1 MNDPEPVR
9 KHRGK
14 MIWSVFLVLGVLL
27 LMLAGVLPVDRIVSR
42 AIPPHIVQLL
52 MERGQ
57 PERIIEL
64 REQFGQG
71 LQWFR
76 LALALLGAWC
86 LVLPVFLAAWKRSE
100 APPAAVGEV
109 GDTTR
114 GRDIWM
120 PIACAVLMTAI
131 AFPMLGKGFEHS
143 EFMNF
148 EMLAQRGPIVTA
160 ACQNVPPRAAQP
172 AYTVIESMVIRVFGE
187 SERAA
192 RLPALLFAAAGLIPF
207 FFLARHYGGRR
218 FAAVCTLALLLN
230 GFYLFYGTYA
240 RGYALS
246 TAAYIGCLA
255 VAFKLRTKSTP
266 MTWALL
272 GVLIVITAYAH
283 LTAGIYIAFLGIVMA
298 IDILV
303 RAKRSGLA
311 AGEAARCLYPA
322 IVVFGSA
329 ALLLFV
335 MYAVGVPTELAYMR
349 AFNLEAY
356 YMSYHLNARFLQVML
371 DLWALVRE
379 TPAVAW
385 AGAILAV
392 VGLVRAL
399 RVNTVATLYVIVPA
413 LGSLAMIGSRGLF
426 VYPRFFTHFLPG
438 YVLCVML
445 GAWFLLSWG
454 GKRKQIALVIMAVM
468 LAATAVPSMVRLYR
482 MERCGVRAA
491 VELVEETM
499 QPEDRV
505 LGVLDGFDTVR
516 YYYPKVESAKRGHE
530 FWAAIESDDPPEY
543 IVSVPYIEYDISGAT
558 KAIEAKYVL
567 MKTFPSWLD
576 VDDNQD
582 SVLLYRRKDRA
593 PVGVE

>member
-1 MNDPEPVR
+1 
-9 KHRGK
+9 
-14 MIWSVFLVLGVLL
+14 MIWCAFVAVGVLL
-27 LMLAGVLPVDRIVSR
+27 FAVAGLLPVDRIVAR

-57 PERIIEL
+57 PERITEL

-76 LALALLGAWC
+76 LALALFGGWC
-86 LVLPVFLAAWKRSE
+86 LLLPVFLAARKRSE
-100 APPAAVGEV
+100 VPPATAGEV
-109 GDTTR
+109 GEASR
-114 GRDIWM
+114 GRDIWI

-131 AFPMLGKGFEHS
+131 AFPLLSKGFEHS

-148 EMLAQRGPIVTA
+148 EMLAQRGPIVAA

-172 AYTVIESMVIRVFGE
+172 AYTVIESIIIRVLGE
-187 SERAA
+187 SELTA

-207 FFLARHYGGRR
+207 FFLARHYGSRR
-218 FAAVCTLALLLN
+218 FAAICTLALAVN

-246 TAAYIGCLA
+246 TAAYIACLA
-255 VAFKLRTKSTP
+255 VAFRLRTKSTP
-266 MTWALL
+266 LTWALL

-283 LTAGIYIAFLGIVMA
+283 LTAGIYIAFLGVVMA

-311 AGEAARCLYPA
+311 AGEAVRCLYPA

-356 YMSYHLNARFLQVML
+356 YMSYHLNARFLKVMV

-379 TPAVAW
+379 SPAVAW

-399 RVNTVATLYVIVPA
+399 RVNSVVTLYLLAPA
-413 LGSLAMIGSRGLF
+413 LGSLTMIGSRGLF

-445 GAWFLLSWG
+445 GGWFLLSWG
-454 GKRKQIALVIMAVM
+454 DRRKQLAFILLGAV
-468 LAATAVPSMVRLYR
+468 LAVTAVPSMARLYR

-491 VELVEETM
+491 VELTEETM
-499 QPEDRV
+499 QPGDRV
-505 LGVLDGFDTVR
+505 LGILDGFDTVR
-516 YYYPKVESAKRGHE
+516 YYYPKVESAKHGHE

-543 IVSVPYIEYDISGAT
+543 IVSVPYIEYDIGGAT
-558 KAIEAKYVL
+558 KAIEAKYDLLKV
-567 MKTFPSWLD
+567 FPSWLD

-582 SVLLYRRKDRA
+582 SVLLYRRKGLA
-593 PVGVE
+593 AAGVE